1 MDSSIENQ
9 VGLQI
14 SQRLFDFGNA
24 QYSREAADESAKTSG
39 HEVRAAELD
48 ACREA
53 TMTLMNFLNASQA
66 IEATFTCADYYERQ
80 LASAE
85 LLMERGE
92 ATSDRESRRARSVLR
107 L

>member
-1 MDSSIENQ
+1 
-9 VGLQI
+9 
-14 SQRLFDFGNA
+14 
-24 QYSREAADESAKTSG
+24 
-39 HEVRAAELD
+39 
-48 ACREA
+48 
-53 TMTLMNFLNASQA
+53 MTLMNFLNASQA